1 MKKLKAV
8 FILVGSIS
16 LILIVVIVAGW
27 FDYTQKNQQSKT
39 KTGITIDLKQDNS
52 YPKIS
57 NFEVPILMYHYIRDA
72 SGEDELGRNLSV
84 DPKTFDAQMAWLKEN
99 DFESV
104 KLSDLADMER
114 TELSK
119 VNGEGGKPVVITF
132 DDGYLDAYTEA
143 FPVLKKYG
151 FTGTFFIITN
161 FIGKDN
167 YMNSDQIAALRKAG
181 MEIGSHTLT
190 HPNLTDLESAD
201 VRRQLTESKDDTNV
215 FCYPAGR
222 YNDRVKDLVK
232 EAGYVAA
239 VTTKSG
245 VATEDTK
252 LFDLPRLRITN
263 ISAVAFGNVI
273 EHALNND

>member
-190 HPNLTDLESAD
+190 PPDLTDLESAD

>member
-190 HPNLTDLESAD
+190 HPDLTDLESAD